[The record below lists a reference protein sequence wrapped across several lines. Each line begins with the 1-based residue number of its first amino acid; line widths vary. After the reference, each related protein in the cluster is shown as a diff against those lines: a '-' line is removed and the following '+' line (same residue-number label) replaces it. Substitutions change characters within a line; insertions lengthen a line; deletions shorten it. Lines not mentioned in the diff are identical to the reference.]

1 MPYVI
6 VAVALA
12 TFGLLKRESVT
23 VNHAREVVSASQV
36 RMAAVADPACQDSLR
51 FAPNDSV
58 RASIVDGCVSRL
70 VLRNSVSATPVTQA
84 GTPSKP

>member
-1 MPYVI
+1 MPFVI

-23 VNHAREVVSASQV
+23 VNHSREVLSASQV
-36 RMAAVADPACQDSLR
+36 RMAAVSDPGCQDSLR
-51 FAPNDSV
+51 FAPNDSI

-70 VLRNSVSATPVTQA
+70 VARNAVATTA
-84 GTPSKP
+84 KK

>member
-23 VNHAREVVSASQV
+23 VNHSREVLSASQV
-36 RMAAVADPACQDSLR
+36 RMAAVADPRCQDSLR
-51 FAPNDSV
+51 FAPNDSI
-58 RASIVDGCVSRL
+58 RASIVDGCVARL
-70 VLRNSVSATPVTQA
+70 VERNTVTQA
-84 GTPSKP
+84 GSPKK

>member
-6 VAVALA
+6 VAIALA
-12 TFGLLKRESVT
+12 TFGLMKRESVA
-23 VNHAREVVSASQV
+23 VSHSREVLSASQV
-36 RMAAVADPACQDSLR
+36 RMAAVADPGCQDSLK

-70 VLRNSVSATPVTQA
+70 VMRNAVSA
-84 GTPSKP
+84 KK